1 MDKKAENHAEMRMVL
16 AFRGDLDEMTRGKS
30 EVQAAHAAFSAGV
43 RLAIDKPL
51 LVNQYLADG
60 QPKICIEV
68 DDEDHLAK
76 VVERARKRGVHV
88 EIVRD
93 QGRTVFAG
101 PTQTCAIM
109 GPMSKTDSNAITRGT
124 RMRDR
129 EKQT

>member
-1 MDKKAENHAEMRMVL
+1 MDRKADNHAELRMVL

-43 RLAIDKPL
+43 RLAVDRPL
-51 LVNQYLADG
+51 LVNEYLASG
-60 QPKICIEV
+60 QPKICVEV
-68 DDEDHLAK
+68 EDEEHLAK

-88 EIVRD
+88 ETVKD

-109 GPMSKTDSNAITRGT
+109 GPMTKTDSNAITRGT

-129 EKQT
+129 ERQT

>member
-1 MDKKAENHAEMRMVL
+1 METRAANHSELRMVL

-43 RLAIDKPL
+43 RLAVDKPH
-51 LVNQYLADG
+51 LVNQYLAAG

-68 DDEDHLAK
+68 DDEAHLEK
-76 VVERARKRGVHV
+76 IIEKARGRGVHV